1 VEIDDVARLTEDLA
15 GVRRT
20 ARDGLAEWRYHG
32 RLVARQLD
40 DVHLVIR
47 ADFDYRDSMLRQ
59 FPGTFSV
66 PPRYVKH
73 MMVVADL
80 AGGDAGAIEDALE
93 AAWQL
98 QRSADW
104 PG

>member
-1 VEIDDVARLTEDLA
+1 MGDVARLAEGLA
-15 GVRRT
+15 GVRSTTRQ
-20 ARDGLAEWRYHG
+20 GLTEWRYHG

-47 ADFDYRDSMLRQ
+47 AEFGYRDSLLRQ
-59 FPGTFSV
+59 FPATFSV
-66 PPRYVKH
+66 PAQYRRH

-80 AGGDAGAIEDALE
+80 ASGEAGAVEDALD

-98 QRSADW
+98 QRSAD
-104 PG
+104 

>member
-1 VEIDDVARLTEDLA
+1 MDMDDVTRLAEGLA
-15 GVRRT
+15 GVRCTTRQ
-20 ARDGLAEWRYHG
+20 GLAEWRYHG

-47 ADFDYRDSMLRQ
+47 AEFGYRDSLLTQ

-66 PPRYVKH
+66 PAQYRKH

-80 AGGDAGAIEDALE
+80 ASGDRGAIEDALE

-98 QRSADW
+98 QWSAD
-104 PG
+104 

>member
-1 VEIDDVARLTEDLA
+1 MGIDDVARLAGTLT
-15 GVRRT
+15 GVRFK
-20 ARDGLAEWRYHG
+20 ASDGLAEWRYHG

-40 DVHLVIR
+40 QVHLVIR
-47 ADFDYRDSMLRQ
+47 ADFDYRDLILRQ

-80 AGGDAGAIEDALE
+80 ASGDADAIEDAFE
-93 AAWQL
+93 TAWQL
-98 QRSADW
+98 QRSGD
-104 PG
+104 

>member
-1 VEIDDVARLTEDLA
+1 MDVAGLAADLE

-20 ARDGLAEWRYHG
+20 VRDGLAEWRYHG

-40 DVHLVIR
+40 DARLVIR
-47 ADFDYRDSMLRQ
+47 ADFDYRDSLLRQ

-66 PPRYVKH
+66 PARYIKH

-80 AGGDAGAIEDALE
+80 RAGDAGAIEDALE

-98 QRSADW
+98 QRSADA
-104 PG
+104 GR

>member
-1 VEIDDVARLTEDLA
+1 VEMDGVARLAEGLA
-15 GVRRT
+15 GVRCTTRQ
-20 ARDGLAEWRYHG
+20 GLAEWRYHG

-47 ADFDYRDSMLRQ
+47 AEFGYRDSLIKQ

-66 PPRYVKH
+66 PARYRKH

-80 AGGDAGAIEDALE
+80 AAGDAGAIEDALD
-93 AAWQL
+93 AAWRL
-98 QRSADW
+98 QWSAD
-104 PG
+104 

>member
-1 VEIDDVARLTEDLA
+1 VEIDEVARLAEDLA

-20 ARDGLAEWRYHG
+20 ARNGLAEWRYHG

-40 DVHLVIR
+40 DAHLVIR
-47 ADFDYRDSMLRQ
+47 TDFGYRDSMLRQ
-59 FPGTFSV
+59 FPETFSV
-66 PPRYVKH
+66 PARYVKH

-80 AGGDAGAIEDALE
+80 AGGDAGAIKDALE

-98 QRSADW
+98 QRSAD
-104 PG
+104 

>member
-1 VEIDDVARLTEDLA
+1 MDMDGVAHLAGGMA
-15 GVRRT
+15 GVRCTTRQ
-20 ARDGLAEWRYHG
+20 GLAEWRYHG

-47 ADFDYRDSMLRQ
+47 AEFGYRDSLLRQ

-66 PPRYVKH
+66 PARYRRH

-80 AGGDAGAIEDALE
+80 AGGDAGAVEDALD

-98 QRSADW
+98 QWSAD
-104 PG
+104 

>member
-1 VEIDDVARLTEDLA
+1 MDDIAHLAESLA

-20 ARDGLAEWRYHG
+20 APRGLAEWRYHG

-40 DVHLVIR
+40 DAHLVIR
-47 ADFDYRDSMLRQ
+47 ADFDYRDSILRQ

-66 PPRYVKH
+66 PTRYIKH

-80 AGGDAGAIEDALE
+80 ASGDAGAIEDALE

-98 QRSADW
+98 QRSA
-104 PG
+104 G

>member
-1 VEIDDVARLTEDLA
+1 MDVADVARLTEPLA
-15 GVRRT
+15 GVRRN
-20 ARDGLAEWRYHG
+20 ASGELAEWRYHG

-40 DVHLVIR
+40 DNHLVIR

-59 FPGTFSV
+59 FPETFSV
-66 PPRYVKH
+66 PSRYVKH

-80 AGGDAGAIEDALE
+80 VAGDPGAIEDALE

-98 QRSADW
+98 QQRAD
-104 PG
+104 

>member
-1 VEIDDVARLTEDLA
+1 MNVDDVDRLAAELA
-15 GVRRT
+15 SVRRT

-47 ADFDYRDSMLRQ
+47 AEFDYRDTLLRQ
-59 FPGTFSV
+59 HPATFSV

-73 MMVVADL
+73 MMVVADIE
-80 AGGDAGAIEDALE
+80 AGDADAIEDAIE

-98 QRSADW
+98 QRSGD
-104 PG
+104 

>member
-1 VEIDDVARLTEDLA
+1 VLRVDEVARLAKALP

-20 ARDGLAEWRYHG
+20 AADGLAHWRYHD

-40 DVHLVIR
+40 DTHLVIR
-47 ADFDYRDSMLRQ
+47 SDFDDHDALPRQ
-59 FPGTFSV
+59 FPGTFRVSA
-66 PPRYVKH
+66 RYRKH

-93 AAWQL
+93 AAWRL
-98 QRSADW
+98 QRSAD
-104 PG
+104 

>member
-1 VEIDDVARLTEDLA
+1 MA
-15 GVRRT
+15 GVRGT
-20 ARDGLAEWRYHG
+20 APHGLAEWRYHG

-40 DVHLVIR
+40 DVHVVIR
-47 ADFDYRDSMLRQ
+47 ADFEYRDLILRQ

-66 PPRYVKH
+66 PARYVKH

-80 AGGDAGAIEDALE
+80 AGGDAGAIEDALD

-98 QRSADW
+98 QRSAD
-104 PG
+104 

>member
-1 VEIDDVARLTEDLA
+1 MEIDDVARLAEDLA

-20 ARDGLAEWRYHG
+20 VRDGLAEWRYHG

-47 ADFDYRDSMLRQ
+47 AEFGYRDSVVGT
-59 FPGTFSV
+59 FPETFSV
-66 PPRYVKH
+66 PARYIKH

-98 QRSADW
+98 QRFADE

>member
-1 VEIDDVARLTEDLA
+1 MLVEIDEVARIAAAMT

-20 ARDGLAEWRYHG
+20 AVRGLAEWRYHG

-40 DVHLVIR
+40 DVHLVVR
-47 ADFDYRDSMLRQ
+47 AEFDYRDLLLRQ

-66 PPRYVKH
+66 PDRYIRH

-80 AGGDAGAIEDALE
+80 ATGDPDAIEDALE

-98 QRSADW
+98 QRSA
-104 PG
+104 G

>member
-1 VEIDDVARLTEDLA
+1 MDMDGVASLA
-15 GVRRT
+15 GGMAGMRCTTRQ
-20 ARDGLAEWRYHG
+20 GLAEWRYHG

-47 ADFDYRDSMLRQ
+47 AEFGYRDSLVAQ

-66 PPRYVKH
+66 PALYRKH

-80 AGGDAGAIEDALE
+80 ARGDGAAVGDALE

-98 QRSADW
+98 QGSAN
-104 PG
+104 

>member
-1 VEIDDVARLTEDLA
+1 MARLTEDLA
-15 GVRRT
+15 GVRHT

-47 ADFDYRDSMLRQ
+47 ADFGYRDSILRQ

-66 PPRYVKH
+66 PARYVKH

-80 AGGDAGAIEDALE
+80 AEGDAGAIEDAID

-98 QRSADW
+98 QRSTD
-104 PG
+104 

>member
-1 VEIDDVARLTEDLA
+1 VGIDDVARLAEDLA
-15 GVRRT
+15 RVRRT
-20 ARDGLAEWRYHG
+20 ARDGLPEWRYHG

-66 PPRYVKH
+66 PARYVKH

-80 AGGDAGAIEDALE
+80 AGGDAGAIEDVIE

-98 QRSADW
+98 QRGAD
-104 PG
+104 